1 MTEIHPELLAF
12 LFNITYG
19 VVKQQTDGLSHE
31 DSLLQLP
38 FRGNCLN
45 WILGHLIISRD
56 SILKALGETV
66 VWSEEIAAPYLRD
79 SDAITAENTQL
90 AQPLEKIL
98 ADMDLSNQRLMAAFE
113 RITPEDLAVP
123 RSERSSVGKWIAFL
137 QFHESYH
144 VGQTELL
151 RQLAGKNDKV
161 I

>member
-12 LFNITYG
+12 LFNINYE

-45 WILGHLIISRD
+45 WVLGHLIISRD
-56 SILKALGETV
+56 SILKVLEETE
-66 VWSEEIAAPYLRD
+66 VWSEEIAAPYLREAD
-79 SDAITAENTQL
+79 PITAENNNL
-90 AQPLEKIL
+90 AQPLENIL
-98 ADMDLSNQRLMAAFE
+98 TAFDLSHQRLMAAFE
-113 RITPEDLAVP
+113 RITPEDLAAP
-123 RSERSSVGKWIAFL
+123 KSERSSIGKWIAFL